1 MNLSEI
7 IEPWG
12 SRIAVRVETKSEFTP
27 GGLYI
32 PVDTARTI
40 HEQRPTQGEIVAL
53 GSTFATDLDLSDEEE
68 DFDAELDLP
77 RLKLGDWV
85 IFNKHAGHKISY
97 QPPQE
102 EGKPRPEREDIILL
116 SEKDVLARIKVKVDG
131 ESIKVKA

>member
-40 HEQRPTQGEIVAL
+40 HEQRPTQGEIVAMSASL
-53 GSTFATDLDLSDEEE
+53 IDEDPEAPIFE
-68 DFDAELDLP
+68 GELQIGDFVL
-77 RLKLGDWV
+77 
-85 IFNKHAGHKISY
+85 FNKHAGHKISY

-131 ESIKVKA
+131 ESLKVKA